1 MTEGDSIRWP
11 PEPGDTIFFQVND
24 RVMRG
29 TLREIRQGLL
39 WTDFLLEDETVVICY
54 DLVMC
59 PIQFPIRDPDSVSTE
74 EVEAVKQRVK
84 EAGTA
89 GINIQKDAR
98 LWSDFVQYFTFTWL
112 QTCKRQ
118 DAKLALLGEVG
129 PNTKPS

>member
-1 MTEGDSIRWP
+1 MKEGDSIRWP
-11 PEPGDTIFFQVND
+11 PEPGDTVFFQVED

-39 WTDFLLEDETVVICY
+39 WTDFLLDDDTVVTY
-54 DLVMC
+54 YQLVMC
-59 PIQFPIRDPDSVSTE
+59 PVHIPLRDPDSVSIE
-74 EVEAVKQRVK
+74 EVEAVMQRVK

-98 LWSDFVQYFTFTWL
+98 LWSDFVQYLAFTWL

-118 DAKLALLGEVG
+118 DNDLAALGRAG
-129 PNTKPS
+129 PDTKPS